1 MDSTIGFFFN
11 LFWCS
16 PSKLLCCCLS
26 VSQLVDTTTTSV
38 HFNRRGCLNWNE
50 ICYTGYQYNIY
61 VKLNF
66 EKFQPNKCVF
76 CNEPHTSILTVYT
89 RFLLIFLK
97 LNLNNFNFTEMTAR
111 YVINGLFMVHF
122 IAERFSALLL
132 FILIIFWAVF
142 LDGPISG
149 FVCGLNM

>member
-1 MDSTIGFFFN
+1 MESANRKCGSFGSLAIILSGILHFVCTFTKKFNTFNQTIWTVLLAFLFN

-89 RFLLIFLK
+89 RFLLIFW
-97 LNLNNFNFTEMTAR
+97 NWT
-111 YVINGLFMVHF
+111 
-122 IAERFSALLL
+122 
-132 FILIIFWAVF
+132 
-142 LDGPISG
+142 
-149 FVCGLNM
+149 